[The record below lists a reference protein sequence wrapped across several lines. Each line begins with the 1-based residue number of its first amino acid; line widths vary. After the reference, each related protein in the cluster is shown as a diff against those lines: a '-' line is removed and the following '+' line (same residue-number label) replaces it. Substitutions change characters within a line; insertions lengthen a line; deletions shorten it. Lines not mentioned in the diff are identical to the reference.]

1 MYTLFSNSFPCKCNV
16 IVRII
21 FSLLLILLLLLLLM
35 FLKTVPRRCS
45 HVVSEWNGQKGSD
58 VVIAGVWQVMGR
70 D

>member
-1 MYTLFSNSFPCKCNV
+1 
-16 IVRII
+16 
-21 FSLLLILLLLLLLM
+21 
-35 FLKTVPRRCS
+35 VPRRCS